1 MSKKAMVLG
10 SGAYCIGSSVEFD
23 WCSVNTAKTLQKN
36 GYETIMVNYNPET
49 VSTDFDE
56 CDKLYFDELSLE
68 RVLDIYELEN
78 PEGVVLSTGGQV
90 ANNIAMKLKKNEMK
104 VMGTDPESIHTA
116 ESRDK
121 FSKLCDELGVD
132 QPEWNAFATLKEA
145 EEFSNRVG
153 YPVLIRPSYVLSGAA
168 MSVAH
173 NNEELEAYLNK
184 AAKISL
190 EAPVVVSKFEVGA
203 REIEIDAVGCKGEL
217 IIYAITEHVE
227 NAGVHSGDAT
237 VALPPQKVYLETLKR
252 IKDIA
257 KKLCKALEI
266 TGPFNMQFLAKD
278 NYIKVIELNLRA
290 SRSFPFVSKTTGH
303 NFIQI
308 AAEAMLGKVLP
319 KEERKQKYQT
329 LDLDHVVVKAPQFS
343 FSRLK
348 GADPILG
355 VEMASTGEVGCF
367 GNDIEEAF
375 LKSMLSVGFRLP
387 KQTVYISAGRFEDKT
402 SMISVAKG
410 FQELGMNI
418 VSSEGT
424 AKFLTEAGLQNI
436 QAVKKASETG
446 ETILDLLKAKKIDL
460 VINIPQSYSRGETTD
475 GYKIRRQAI
484 DVNVPLLTNVQ
495 VSKLLVRSMKKYTMD
510 TLPIES
516 WKKYK

>member
-1 MSKKAMVLG
+1 MAKKAIVLG

-23 WCSVNTAKTLQKN
+23 WCSVNTAKTLQEN
-36 GYETIMVNYNPET
+36 GYETIMINYNPET

-90 ANNIAMKLKKNEMK
+90 ANNIAMKLKSNEMN

-121 FSKLCDELGVD
+121 FSTLCDSLKID
-132 QPEWNAFATLKEA
+132 QPEWKAFATIEEA
-145 EEFSNRVG
+145 EDFAERVG

-173 NNEELEAYLNK
+173 NDAELEAYLNK
-184 AAKISL
+184 AAKIST

-203 REIEIDAVGCKGEL
+203 REIEIDAVGHEGEM

-237 VALPPQKVYLETLKR
+237 VALPPQKVYMETVKR
-252 IKDIA
+252 VKDIA

-278 NYIKVIELNLRA
+278 NNVKVIELNLRA

-303 NFIQI
+303 NFIKV
-308 AAEAMLGKVLP
+308 AAESILGKVLP

-343 FSRLK
+343 FPRLK

-367 GNDIEEAF
+367 GHDLEEAF

-387 KQTVYISAGRFEDKT
+387 EKNVYISAGRLEDK
-402 SMISVAKG
+402 SDMISVAKG
-410 FQELGMNI
+410 FQEMGMKI
-418 VSSEGT
+418 YSSEGT
-424 AKFLTEAGLQNI
+424 SQFLSEAGI
-436 QAVKKASETG
+436 EGVETVKKACEEG
-446 ETILDLLKAKKIDL
+446 ETILERLKGGDIDL
-460 VINIPQSYSRGETTD
+460 VINIPKNYSRGETTD

-484 DVNVPLLTNVQ
+484 DVNVPLITNVQ
-495 VSKLLVRSMKKYTMD
+495 VAKLLVRSMDKYDMD
-510 TLPIES
+510 SLPIEKWS
-516 WKKYK
+516 DYK